1 MTSLAQREKTKA
13 KAYQGYFARILMIPL
28 YNTSG

>member
-13 KAYQGYFARILMIPL
+13 KAYQGYFARI
-28 YNTSG
+28 